1 MMQGDNGVS
10 RIDVLFI
17 MSLMQTQILTQTTV
31 SRLFAISLVAFPLL
45 VACPRVSMY
54 YLLLLDILVAFYIST
69 EDIAVWFCSLH
80 FTMKDYLRSAGH
92 YLQAALEKI

>member
-1 MMQGDNGVS
+1 
-10 RIDVLFI
+10 
-17 MSLMQTQILTQTTV
+17 
-31 SRLFAISLVAFPLL
+31 
-45 VACPRVSMY
+45 MY